1 MSDFNFMQ
9 LDYSFLVE
17 YDLLL
22 AEYTFT
28 IAAAEL
34 SNYVPEKSDFPP
46 FYSVLCLAGNFFA
59 DKIAY
64 SKLELIFE

>member
-1 MSDFNFMQ
+1 
-9 LDYSFLVE
+9 
-17 YDLLL
+17 LLL

-46 FYSVLCLAGNFFA
+46 FTISFLFCSMPMLFYARNFFA

-64 SKLELIFE
+64 SKLELIFES

>member
-1 MSDFNFMQ
+1 MQ

-46 FYSVLCLAGNFFA
+46 LRYPFYSVLCLAGNFFA

-64 SKLELIFE
+64 SKLELIFES

>member
-1 MSDFNFMQ
+1 MQ

-22 AEYTFT
+22 AEYTFP

-34 SNYVPEKSDFPP
+34 SDYVPEKSDFPP
-46 FYSVLCLAGNFFA
+46 FTISFLFC
-59 DKIAY
+59 
-64 SKLELIFE
+64 SMPCR